1 MLLLKWLKGENSMLV
16 IIDNYDSFVYNLAQY
31 FGQLGED
38 VEVIRNDK
46 VSLKELES
54 MRPERVVIS
63 PGPGVPENA
72 GISLDIIK
80 NLADKVPILGV
91 CLGHQSIGMAYGA
104 EVVRAEELVHGKT
117 STIRHNQEGIF
128 TNIPQNISVT
138 RYHSLVVKRNS
149 IPAEL
154 KVTAETD
161 DGIVMALKHIDYP
174 TYGLQFHPE
183 SIASEYGM
191 EMLQNFLTI

>member
-1 MLLLKWLKGENSMLV
+1 MLV

-38 VEVIRNDK
+38 VEVIRNNK

-54 MRPERVVIS
+54 MKPERVVIS

-104 EVVRAEELVHGKT
+104 EVIRAEEPVHGKT
-117 STIRHNQEGIF
+117 SIISHSQEGLF

-138 RYHSLVVKRNS
+138 RYHSLVVKKNS
-149 IPAEL
+149 LPATL

-174 TYGLQFHPE
+174 TYGVQFHPE